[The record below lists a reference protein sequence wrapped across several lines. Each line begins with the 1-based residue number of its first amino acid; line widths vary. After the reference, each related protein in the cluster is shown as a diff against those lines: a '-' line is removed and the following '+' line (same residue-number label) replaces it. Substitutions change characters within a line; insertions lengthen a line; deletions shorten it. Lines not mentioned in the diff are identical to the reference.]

1 MKNDQQNKKN
11 SVMLKLKENNNNLQK
26 TMQMK
31 ENRKLVLK
39 RKVG

>member
-1 MKNDQQNKKN
+1 
-11 SVMLKLKENNNNLQK
+11 MLKLKENNNNLQK